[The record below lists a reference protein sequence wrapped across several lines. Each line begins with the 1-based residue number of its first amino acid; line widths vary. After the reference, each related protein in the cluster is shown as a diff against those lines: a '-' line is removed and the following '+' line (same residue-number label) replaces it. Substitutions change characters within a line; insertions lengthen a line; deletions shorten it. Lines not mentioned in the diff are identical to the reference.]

1 MSPLITLVPNSG
13 VQFWDLD
20 LDMDALPRQA
30 RSFWEEPL
38 GGPPAA
44 EPAQIASA
52 ISLRSQ
58 RDADGAIRARLHEL
72 QQDSETGQLVE
83 ALSRD
88 TPPAEETY
96 PISNRQALEMHLG
109 RWAPLPYFMLLS
121 RSSAGQEAHERGPS
135 NWARG
140 RMAPHPNPAPGRTH
154 RLTLAFD
161 TVLLPPGAG
170 PYVAPSPDDSVRQQ
184 EFVFVADPV
193 ANAWFLNEAWVG
205 DWLREMLVEM
215 LTAARGGRALRP
227 DDLRRGCEHYA
238 RYQVMLALLASAD
251 ALPRV
256 RLLDVV
262 SGNLGYVPVAVDLV
276 LDLGNARTCGIL
288 IEEHPGQG
296 MNLSDSYPLALRDL
310 SRPECLHERP
320 FDSRA
325 EFSRASF
332 GRDAVSRR
340 SGRASAFTWPSP
352 VRVGPEAIRLAGAR
366 LGNEGLTGLSSPKR
380 YLWDTRPATQG
391 WRFNGRANDGVL
403 RSSAPSVTT
412 DPPVSGPFMTLV
424 AEDGGVLRQ
433 RRGKPAVRARF
444 SRSSVFT
451 FMLTEIL
458 LQALGQM
465 NAPGTR
471 AQRRDADKPRHLRS
485 LLMTMPPGMP
495 VAEQHILR
503 ARAQGAVMLA
513 WDMLGWVGTVNP
525 PRVLANLDEATA
537 TQIVWLH
544 NEVTEWLQGDAGALM
559 ELVGRHRPEVAAT
572 PSLRVASIDIGGGTT
587 DLMVSTYAVQGGE
600 AILPRQE
607 FRESFKIAG
616 DDVLERIITTVALPA
631 FAAALRG
638 AGVADPRALL
648 SRTLGQDQGGQS
660 EPERHQ
666 RRLFVSMVLE
676 PVGIA
681 ILRGY
686 EAIEGR
692 AMGEVLRRTV
702 GEIMGGEIMGGDL
715 DRSGRA
721 MGYLERAAEAAGA
734 RGFRVADVLMAVDA
748 RQVEPVV
755 TAVLGPVLA
764 DLCEVVWAYDCDV
777 LLLSG
782 RPSRL
787 RVVGDMVLAKAPV
800 PPHRIVGMH
809 RYRVGEKYPFRDA
822 ANRIDDPKTTAAVG
836 AALCVQ
842 AEGRLRNF
850 TLRTGRLSMRST
862 ARYIGKMD
870 NNGQIREEN
879 VLLRNLDLDGP
890 PAADVAFEIA
900 FQTVTQLGFRQ
911 LPLARW
917 TATPLYSMEFAN
929 PDDAHRM
936 ELPLTVTIARREI
949 DPDGA
954 DAEMQ
959 RETFVVDEVV
969 DASGAT
975 QRNGDVRLRLQTID
989 DQDGY
994 WRDTGRLAIP

>member
-1 MSPLITLVPNSG
+1 MTPLITLIPNSG
-13 VQFWDLD
+13 IHFWDVD
-20 LDMDALPRQA
+20 LDADALPRQA
-30 RSFWEEPL
+30 RVFWEEPL
-38 GGPPAA
+38 GGPPD
-44 EPAQIASA
+44 EH
-52 ISLRSQ
+52 
-58 RDADGAIRARLHEL
+58 GAVCARLHEL
-72 QQDSETGQLVE
+72 WPDPDTGQPVDPLT
-83 ALSRD
+83 RD
-88 TPPAEETY
+88 APPSEETY
-96 PISNRQALEMHLG
+96 PISARQAIDMHLG
-109 RWAPLPYFMLLS
+109 RWVPLPYFMLLS
-121 RSSAGQEAHERGPS
+121 RGSTGQEAHERGPS

-140 RMAPHPNPAPGRTH
+140 RLVPHPSPAPGRTH

-161 TVLLPPGAG
+161 TALLPPGAG

-184 EFVFVADPV
+184 EFTFVADPA

-215 LTAARGGRALRP
+215 LTAARGGRKLRP
-227 DDLRRGCEHYA
+227 EDLARGCEHYA
-238 RYQVMLALLASAD
+238 RYQVMLGLLAAAD
-251 ALPRV
+251 ALPRL
-256 RLLDVV
+256 RLVDVV
-262 SGNLGYVPVAVDLV
+262 SENLGYLPVAVDLV

-310 SRPECLHERP
+310 SRAECVHERP
-320 FDSRA
+320 FDSRV

-340 SGRASAFTWPSP
+340 SGRASAFAWPSP
-352 VRVGPEAIRLAGAR
+352 VRTGPEAVRLAGAR
-366 LGNEGLTGLSSPKR
+366 LGNEGSTGLSSPKR
-380 YLWDTRPATQG
+380 YLWDSRPSTQG
-391 WRFNGRANDGVL
+391 WRFNGRAQDG
-403 RSSAPSVTT
+403 VTT
-412 DPPVSGPFMTLV
+412 DPPVSGPFMALV
-424 AEDGGVLRQ
+424 AEDGSVLKQ
-433 RRGKPAVRARF
+433 RRGQPAVRARF

-451 FMLTEIL
+451 FMLAEIL
-458 LQALGQM
+458 LQALSQI

-471 AQRRDADKPRHLRS
+471 AQRRDADKPRQLRS
-485 LLMTMPPGMP
+485 LLLTMPPGMP

-503 ARAQGAVMLA
+503 GRAQGAVTLA
-513 WDMLGWVGTVNP
+513 WDMLGWSGKVNP

-544 NEVTEWLQGDAGALM
+544 NEVTERLQGDAGALM
-559 ELVGRHRPEVAAT
+559 ELVGRVRPEVAGT

-587 DLMVSTYAVQGGE
+587 DLMVSTYAMQGGD

-616 DDVLERIITTVALPA
+616 DDVLERIITAVALPA
-631 FAAALRG
+631 FSAALRD

-648 SRTLGQDQGGQS
+648 SRALGQDQGGQS
-660 EPERHQ
+660 EPERHR

-676 PVGIA
+676 PLGIA
-681 ILRGY
+681 ILRAY
-686 EAIEGR
+686 EAVEGR
-692 AMGEVLRRTV
+692 ASGEVLRQTV
-702 GEIMGGEIMGGDL
+702 GEILDADL
-715 DRSGRA
+715 HRSARA
-721 MGYLERAAEAAGA
+721 MEYLEDAAAAAGA
-734 RGFRVADVLMAVDA
+734 QGFRVAEVLLAA
-748 RQVEPVV
+748 GTQQVEPVIA
-755 TAVLGPVLA
+755 AVLGPVLA
-764 DLCEVVWAYDCDV
+764 DLCEVVWTYDCDV

-800 PPHRIVGMH
+800 APHRIVGMH

-836 AALCVQ
+836 AALCMQ

-850 TLRTGRLSMRST
+850 MLRTGRLSMRST

-879 VLLRNLDLDGP
+879 VVLRNLDLDGP
-890 PAADVAFEIA
+890 PAQDVAFRIA

-917 TATPLYSMEFAN
+917 TATPLYVMEFAN

-936 ELPLTVTIARREI
+936 DLPLTVTVARREI
-949 DPDGA
+949 DPDA
-954 DAEMQ
+954 PEAEMQ
-959 RETFVVDEVV
+959 RETFMVDEVT

-994 WRDTGRLAIP
+994 WRDTGRLVIP

>member
-1 MSPLITLVPNSG
+1 MPPLITLIPNSG
-13 VQFWDLD
+13 VQFWDVD
-20 LDMDALPRQA
+20 LDTDALPRQA
-30 RSFWEEPL
+30 RTFWEEPL
-38 GGPPAA
+38 GGAPA
-44 EPAQIASA
+44 E
-52 ISLRSQ
+52 
-58 RDADGAIRARLHEL
+58 DGARRVKLHEL
-72 QQDSETGQLVE
+72 APDPDTGQLVE

-88 TPPAEETY
+88 APPAEETY
-96 PISNRQALEMHLG
+96 PISARQALEMHLG
-109 RWAPLPYFMLLS
+109 RWVPLPYFMLLS

-140 RMAPHPNPAPGRTH
+140 RLVAHPNAAPGRTH

-161 TVLLPPGAG
+161 TTLLLPGAG

-184 EFVFVADPV
+184 EFVFAADPV

-227 DDLRRGCEHYA
+227 DDLSRGCEHYG
-238 RYQVMLALLASAD
+238 RYQVMLGLLAAAD

-256 RLLDVV
+256 RLLDVI
-262 SGNLGYVPVAVDLV
+262 SSNLGYLPVAVDLV

-288 IEEHPGQG
+288 IEEHPGQS

-310 SRPECLHERP
+310 SRTECLYEKP
-320 FDSRA
+320 FDSRV

-340 SGRASAFTWPSP
+340 SGRASAFAWPSP
-352 VRVGPEAIRLAGAR
+352 VRVGPEAVRLAGAR

-391 WRFNGRANDGVL
+391 WRFNGRANDGV
-403 RSSAPSVTT
+403 TT
-412 DPPVSGPFMTLV
+412 DPPVSGPFMALV

-433 RRGKPAVRARF
+433 RRGQPAMRARF
-444 SRSSVFT
+444 SRSSVFS
-451 FMLTEIL
+451 FMLAEIL
-458 LQALGQM
+458 LQAMAQM

-471 AQRRDADKPRHLRS
+471 AQRRDADKPRQLRS

-503 ARAQGAVMLA
+503 ARAQGAVLLA
-513 WDMLGWVGTVNP
+513 WDMLGWTGTVPP

-544 NEVTEWLQGDAGALM
+544 NEVTERLQGDAGALM
-559 ELVGRHRPEVAAT
+559 ELVGCVRPEIAPT

-587 DLMVSTYAVQGGE
+587 DLMVSTYVVQGGD

-616 DDVLERIITTVALPA
+616 DDVLERVITAVAMPA
-631 FAAALRG
+631 FAAALRA

-648 SRTLGQDQGGQS
+648 NRALGQDQGGQS
-660 EPERHQ
+660 EPERHR

-681 ILRGY
+681 VLRAY

-692 AMGEVLRRTV
+692 AVGEVLRRTV
-702 GEIMGGEIMGGDL
+702 GEILGEDL
-715 DRSGRA
+715 AKSGRA
-721 MGYLERAAEAAGA
+721 LDYLDRTAEAAGSH
-734 RGFRVADVLMAVDA
+734 GFRVADVLIAVGSQ
-748 RQVEPVV
+748 QVEPVV
-755 TAVLGPVLA
+755 AAVLGPVLA

-787 RVVGDMVLAKAPV
+787 RIVGDIVLAKAPV

-850 TLRTGRLSMRST
+850 MLRTGKLSMRST

-870 NNGQIREEN
+870 NNGQIRSEN
-879 VLLRNLDLDGP
+879 VVLSNLDLDGP
-890 PAADVAFEIA
+890 PAQDVAFRIA

-911 LPLARW
+911 LPIARW
-917 TATPLYSMEFAN
+917 TATPLYVMEFAN
-929 PDDAHRM
+929 PDDAHKM
-936 ELPLTVTIARREI
+936 DLPLTVTVARREI
-949 DPDGA
+949 DPDSVE
-954 DAEMQ
+954 AEMQ
-959 RETFVVDEVV
+959 RETFVVDEVT

-994 WRDTGRLAIP
+994 WRDTGRLVML

>member
-1 MSPLITLVPNSG
+1 MPPLITLIPNSG
-13 VQFWDLD
+13 IHFWDVD
-20 LDMDALPRQA
+20 LDADALPRQA
-30 RSFWEEPL
+30 RMFWEEPL
-38 GGPPAA
+38 GGPPD
-44 EPAQIASA
+44 EH
-52 ISLRSQ
+52 
-58 RDADGAIRARLHEL
+58 GAIRARLHEL
-72 QQDSETGQLVE
+72 QPDAETGQLVDP
-83 ALSRD
+83 LTRD
-88 TPPAEETY
+88 PPPAEEIY
-96 PISNRQALEMHLG
+96 PVSARQAIEMHLG
-109 RWAPLPYFMLLS
+109 RWVPLPYFMLLS
-121 RSSAGQEAHERGPS
+121 RSSTGQEAHERGPS

-140 RMAPHPNPAPGRTH
+140 RLVPHPSPAPGRTH

-161 TVLLPPGAG
+161 TALLPPGAG

-184 EFVFVADPV
+184 EFVFVADPA

-215 LTAARGGRALRP
+215 LTMARGGRKLRP
-227 DDLRRGCEHYA
+227 EDLSRGCEHYA
-238 RYQVMLALLASAD
+238 RYQVVLGLLAAAD
-251 ALPRV
+251 VLPRL

-262 SGNLGYVPVAVDLV
+262 SDNLGYLPVEVDLV

-310 SRPECLHERP
+310 SRPECVHDRP
-320 FDSRA
+320 FDSRV

-340 SGRASAFTWPSP
+340 SGRASAFAWPSP
-352 VRVGPEAIRLAGAR
+352 IRVGPEAVRLAGAR
-366 LGNEGLTGLSSPKR
+366 LGNEGSTGLSSPKR
-380 YLWDTRPATQG
+380 YLWDSRPATQG
-391 WRFNGRANDGVL
+391 WRFNGRANDGV
-403 RSSAPSVTT
+403 TT
-412 DPPVSGPFMTLV
+412 DPPVSGPFMALV
-424 AEDGGVLRQ
+424 AEDGSVLRQ
-433 RRGKPAVRARF
+433 RRGQPAVRARF

-458 LQALGQM
+458 LQALCQM

-471 AQRRDADKPRHLRS
+471 AQRRDADKPRRLRS

-513 WDMLGWVGTVNP
+513 WDMLAWSGKVSP

-544 NEVTEWLQGDAGALM
+544 NEVTERLQGDAGALM
-559 ELVGRHRPEVAAT
+559 ELVGRVRPEVAAA

-587 DLMVSTYAVQGGE
+587 DLMVSTYVMQGGE
-600 AILPRQE
+600 AILPKQE

-631 FAAALRG
+631 FAAALRD

-648 SRTLGQDQGGQS
+648 NRTLGQDQGGQS
-660 EPERHQ
+660 EPERHR

-681 ILRGY
+681 ILRAY
-686 EAIEGR
+686 EAVEGR
-692 AMGEVLRRTV
+692 AAGEVLHRTV
-702 GEIMGGEIMGGDL
+702 GEVMASDL

-721 MGYLERAAEAAGA
+721 MEYLERAAEAAGA
-734 RGFRVADVLMAVDA
+734 QGFRVADVVLAVST
-748 RQVEPVV
+748 QQIEPVV
-755 TAVLGPVLA
+755 AAVLGPVLA
-764 DLCEVVWAYDCDV
+764 DLCEVVWSYDCDV

-800 PPHRIVGMH
+800 APHRIIGMH

-850 TLRTGRLSMRST
+850 MLRTTKLSMRST
-862 ARYIGKMD
+862 ARYIGRMD

-879 VLLRNLDLDGP
+879 VVLRNLDLDGP
-890 PAADVAFEIA
+890 PAQDVAFKIA

-911 LPLARW
+911 LPIARW
-917 TATPLYSMEFAN
+917 TATPLYMIEFAN

-936 ELPLTVTIARREI
+936 DLPLTVTIARREI
-949 DPDGA
+949 DPDA
-954 DAEMQ
+954 AEAEMQ

-994 WRDTGRLAIP
+994 WRDTGRLVIP

>member
-1 MSPLITLVPNSG
+1 MPPLITLIPNSG
-13 VQFWDLD
+13 IQFWDVD
-20 LDMDALPRQA
+20 LDAEALPRQA
-30 RSFWEEPL
+30 RTFWEEPL
-38 GGPPAA
+38 GGPADETGAA
-44 EPAQIASA
+44 
-52 ISLRSQ
+52 RVK
-58 RDADGAIRARLHEL
+58 LHEL
-72 QQDSETGQLVE
+72 VPDKDTGELVE

-88 TPPAEETY
+88 APPAEETY
-96 PISNRQALEMHLG
+96 PVSARQAIELHLG
-109 RWAPLPYFMLLS
+109 RWVPLPYLMLLS
-121 RSSAGQEAHERGPS
+121 RSGAGQEAHEKGPS

-140 RMAPHPNPAPGRTH
+140 RLVLHPSPAPGRTH

-161 TVLLPPGAG
+161 TTLLPPGAG
-170 PYVAPSPDDSVRQQ
+170 PYVAPCPDDSVRQQ
-184 EFVFVADPV
+184 EFVFVAAP
-193 ANAWFLNEAWVG
+193 AGNAWFLNEAWVG
-205 DWLREMLVEM
+205 EWLREMLVEM
-215 LTAARGGRALRP
+215 LTAARGGRPLRP

-238 RYQVMLALLASAD
+238 RYQVMLGLLAAAD

-256 RLLDVV
+256 RLVDVV
-262 SGNLGYVPVAVDLV
+262 SDSLGYVPVAVDLV

-310 SRPECLHERP
+310 SQPQRLHARP
-320 FDSRA
+320 FDSRV
-325 EFSRASF
+325 EFARAAF

-340 SGRASAFTWPSP
+340 SGRASAFNWPSP
-352 VRVGPEAIRLAGAR
+352 VRVGPEAVRLAGSR

-391 WRFNGRANDGVL
+391 WRFNGRSGDGAV
-403 RSSAPSVTT
+403 T
-412 DPPVSGPFMTLV
+412 DPPVSGAFMALV
-424 AEDGGVLRQ
+424 SEDGGVLRQ
-433 RRGKPAVRARF
+433 RRGRSTGRALF
-444 SRSSVFT
+444 SRSSVFS
-451 FMLTEIL
+451 FMLAEIL

-471 AQRRDADKPRHLRS
+471 AQRRDADKPRQLRS

-503 ARAQGAVMLA
+503 ARTQGAVLLA
-513 WDMLGWVGTVNP
+513 WDMLGWTGRVNP

-544 NEVTEWLQGDAGALM
+544 NEVTERLQGDASALM
-559 ELVGRHRPEVAAT
+559 ELAGRVRPDVAPT

-616 DDVLERIITTVALPA
+616 DDVLERLITTVVLPA

-648 SRTLGQDQGGQS
+648 NRALGQDQGGQS
-660 EPERHQ
+660 EPERHR

-676 PVGIA
+676 PLGIA
-681 ILRGY
+681 VLRAY
-686 EAIEGR
+686 EAVEGR
-692 AMGEVLRRTV
+692 AVGEVLRATV
-702 GEIMGGEIMGGDL
+702 GEVLAGDL
-715 DRSGRA
+715 AAAGRA
-721 MGYLERAAEAAGA
+721 LDYLERAAEAVGA
-734 RGFRVADVLMAVDA
+734 QGFRVADVILTIATQA
-748 RQVEPVV
+748 VEPVV
-755 TAVLGPVLA
+755 SSVLGPVLA

-787 RVVGDMVLAKAPV
+787 RVIGDIVLAKAPV
-800 PPHRIVGMH
+800 PPHRIIGMH

-822 ANRIDDPKTTAAVG
+822 ANRIEDPKTTAAVG

-850 TLRTGRLSMRST
+850 TLRTGRLGMRST

-870 NNGQIREEN
+870 NNGQIRDEN
-879 VLLRNLDLDGP
+879 VLLSNLDLDGP
-890 PAADVAFEIA
+890 PAQDVSFVIP

-911 LPLARW
+911 LPIQRW
-917 TATPLYSMEFAN
+917 TATPLYVMEFAN

-936 ELPLTVTIARREI
+936 DLPLMVRVARREI
-949 DPDGA
+949 DPDE
-954 DAEMQ
+954 AEAEAQ
-959 RETFVVDEVV
+959 RETFVVDEVL
-969 DASGAT
+969 DASKAA
-975 QRNGDVRLRLQTID
+975 QRVGDVRLRLQTID

-994 WRDTGRLAIP
+994 WRDTGRLVIP

>member
-1 MSPLITLVPNSG
+1 MPPLITLIPNSG
-13 VQFWDLD
+13 IQFWDVD
-20 LDMDALPRQA
+20 LDADALPRQA

-38 GGPPAA
+38 GGPPDENGAA
-44 EPAQIASA
+44 PAK
-52 ISLRSQ
+52 
-58 RDADGAIRARLHEL
+58 LHEL
-72 QQDSETGQLVE
+72 RQDPETGQWVD
-83 ALSRD
+83 ALSGD
-88 TPPAEETY
+88 TPPDEETY
-96 PISNRQALEMHLG
+96 PISARQAIEMHLG
-109 RWAPLPYFMLLS
+109 RWVPLPYFMLLS
-121 RSSAGQEAHERGPS
+121 RSSIGQEAHERGPS

-140 RMAPHPNPAPGRTH
+140 RIVAHPSPAPGRTH

-161 TVLLPPGAG
+161 TALLPQGAG

-193 ANAWFLNEAWVG
+193 VNAWFLNETWMG
-205 DWLREMLVEM
+205 DWLREMLVET

-227 DDLRRGCEHYA
+227 EDLRRGCEHYA
-238 RYQVMLALLASAD
+238 RYQVMLGLLAAAN

-262 SGNLGYVPVAVDLV
+262 SSNLSYLPVAVDLV

-310 SRPECLHERP
+310 SRPECLHDRP
-320 FDSRA
+320 FDSRV
-325 EFSRASF
+325 EFSRATF

-340 SGRASAFTWPSP
+340 SGRASAFAWPSP
-352 VRVGPEAIRLAGAR
+352 IRVGPEAVRLAGAR
-366 LGNEGLTGLSSPKR
+366 LGNEGSTGLSSPKR

-391 WRFNGRANDGVL
+391 WRFNGRANDGV
-403 RSSAPSVTT
+403 TT
-412 DPPVSGPFMTLV
+412 DPPVSGSFMALV
-424 AEDGGVLRQ
+424 AEDGVVLRPG
-433 RRGKPAVRARF
+433 RGQPAVRARF

-458 LQALGQM
+458 LQALAQM

-471 AQRRDADKPRHLRS
+471 MQRRDADKPRHLRS

-495 VAEQHILR
+495 VAEQHLLR
-503 ARAQGAVMLA
+503 ARADSAVTLA
-513 WDMLGWVGTVNP
+513 WNMLEWNGTINR
-525 PRVLANLDEATA
+525 PRVVANLDEATA

-544 NEVTEWLQGDAGALM
+544 NEVTERLQGDAGALM
-559 ELVGRHRPEVAAT
+559 ELVGRMRPDVAAT

-587 DLMVSTYAVQGGE
+587 DLMVSTYVVQGGE
-600 AILPRQE
+600 AIVPRQE

-616 DDVLERIITTVALPA
+616 DDLLERIITTVVLPA
-631 FAAALRG
+631 FATALRDAG
-638 AGVADPRALL
+638 AADPRALL

-660 EPERHQ
+660 EPERHR

-681 ILRGY
+681 VLRAY

-692 AMGEVLRRTV
+692 STGEVLRCTV
-702 GEIMGGEIMGGDL
+702 GAILGGDL
-715 DRSGRA
+715 GRCARA
-721 MGYLERAAEAAGA
+721 MKYLEDAAEAAGV
-734 RGFRVADVLMAVDA
+734 RDFRVADVLVVVGT
-748 RQVEPVV
+748 QQIEPVIV
-755 TAVLGPVLA
+755 AVLGPVLA

-787 RVVGDMVLAKAPV
+787 RMVGDMVLAKAPV

-850 TLRTGRLSMRST
+850 TLRTAKLSMRST

-890 PAADVAFEIA
+890 PAQDVAFTVA

-917 TATPLYSMEFAN
+917 TATPLYQMEFAN

-936 ELPLTVTIARREI
+936 DLPLTVTVARREI
-949 DPDGA
+949 DPDA
-954 DAEMQ
+954 AEAEMQ
-959 RETFVVDEVV
+959 RETFMVDEVV
-969 DASGAT
+969 DASGAA
-975 QRNGDVRLRLQTID
+975 QRTGDIRLRLQTID

-994 WRDTGRLAIP
+994 WRDTGRLVIP

>member
-1 MSPLITLVPNSG
+1 MPPLITLIPNSG
-13 VQFWDLD
+13 IQFWDLA
-20 LDMDALPRQA
+20 LDMDALPRQV
-30 RSFWEEPL
+30 RTFWEEPL
-38 GGPPAA
+38 GGAPDENGAMPAK
-44 EPAQIASA
+44 
-52 ISLRSQ
+52 
-58 RDADGAIRARLHEL
+58 LHEL
-72 QQDSETGQLVE
+72 RPDLETGQLVD
-83 ALSRD
+83 ALSGD
-88 TPPAEETY
+88 APPDDETY
-96 PISNRQALEMHLG
+96 SVSTRQALDMHLG
-109 RWAPLPYFMLLS
+109 RWVPLPYFMLLS
-121 RSSAGQEAHERGPS
+121 RSGAGREAHERGPS

-140 RMAPHPNPAPGRTH
+140 RLVLHPSPAPGRTH
-154 RLTLAFD
+154 QMTLAFD
-161 TVLLPPGAG
+161 TALLPPGAG
-170 PYVAPSPDDSVRQQ
+170 PYAAPSPDDSVRQQ
-184 EFVFVADPV
+184 EFVFAADPA
-193 ANAWFLNEAWVG
+193 ANAWFLNETWMG
-205 DWLREMLVEM
+205 DWLREMLVET

-227 DDLRRGCEHYA
+227 EDLRRGCEHYA
-238 RYQVMLALLASAD
+238 RYQAMLGLLAAAD

-262 SGNLGYVPVAVDLV
+262 SSNLSYLPVAVDLV

-320 FDSRA
+320 FDSRV
-325 EFSRASF
+325 EFSRAAF

-340 SGRASAFTWPSP
+340 SGRASAFAWPSP
-352 VRVGPEAIRLAGAR
+352 LRVGPEAVRLAGAR
-366 LGNEGLTGLSSPKR
+366 LGNEGSTGLSSPKR

-391 WRFNGRANDGVL
+391 WRFNGRANDGV
-403 RSSAPSVTT
+403 TT
-412 DPPVSGPFMTLV
+412 DPPVSGAFMALV
-424 AEDGGVLRQ
+424 AEDGSVLRPG
-433 RRGKPAVRARF
+433 RGQPAVRARF

-471 AQRRDADKPRHLRS
+471 MQRRDADKPRRLRS

-503 ARAQGAVMLA
+503 ARADSAVTLA
-513 WDMLGWVGTVNP
+513 WNMLEWNGAINR
-525 PRVLANLDEATA
+525 PRVVTNLDEATA

-544 NEVTEWLQGDAGALM
+544 NEVTERLQGDAGALM
-559 ELVGRHRPEVAAT
+559 ELVGRMRPDVAAT

-587 DLMVSTYAVQGGE
+587 DLMVSTYVVQGGE

-616 DDVLERIITTVALPA
+616 DDLLERIITTVALPA
-631 FAAALRG
+631 FAAALGR

-660 EPERHQ
+660 EPERHR

-681 ILRGY
+681 VLRAY
-686 EAIEGR
+686 EAVEGR
-692 AMGEVLRRTV
+692 ATGEVLRSTV
-702 GEIMGGEIMGGDL
+702 GAILGGDL
-715 DRSGRA
+715 DRCARA
-721 MGYLERAAEAAGA
+721 MQYLEQAGEAAGA
-734 RGFRVADVLMAVDA
+734 QGFRVADVVVAA
-748 RQVEPVV
+748 GTQQVEPVIV
-755 TAVLGPVLA
+755 AVLGPVLA

-787 RVVGDMVLAKAPV
+787 RMVGDMVLAKAPV

-850 TLRTGRLSMRST
+850 TLRTAKLSMRST

-879 VLLRNLDLDGP
+879 VVLRNLDLDGP
-890 PAADVAFEIA
+890 PAQDVSFKIA

-911 LPLARW
+911 LPIARW
-917 TATPLYSMEFAN
+917 TATPLYQMEFAN

-936 ELPLTVTIARREI
+936 DLPLIVTVARREI
-949 DPDGA
+949 DPNA
-954 DAEMQ
+954 AEAEMQ

-969 DASGAT
+969 DASGAG

-994 WRDTGRLAIP
+994 WRDTGRLVIP

>member
-1 MSPLITLVPNSG
+1 MPPLITLIPNSG
-13 VQFWDLD
+13 IQFWDVD
-20 LDMDALPRQA
+20 LDVDALPRQA
-30 RSFWEEPL
+30 RTFWEEPL
-38 GGPPAA
+38 GGPP
-44 EPAQIASA
+44 
-52 ISLRSQ
+52 
-58 RDADGAIRARLHEL
+58 DANGAVQAKLHEL
-72 QQDSETGQLVE
+72 QHDPETGQLVE

-88 TPPAEETY
+88 APPVEETY
-96 PISNRQALEMHLG
+96 PVSTRQALEMHGG
-109 RWAPLPYFMLLS
+109 RWVPLPYFMLLS
-121 RSSAGQEAHERGPS
+121 RSSAGLEAHERGPS
-135 NWARG
+135 NWVRG
-140 RMAPHPNPAPGRTH
+140 RLVPHPNPAPGRTH

-161 TVLLPPGAG
+161 TVLLAPNTGQIAG
-170 PYVAPSPDDSVRQQ
+170 PYVAPSPEDSVRQQ
-184 EFVFVADPV
+184 EFVFVADPA

-238 RYQVMLALLASAD
+238 RYQVMLALLAAAD
-251 ALPRV
+251 ALPRI
-256 RLLDVV
+256 RLLDTV
-262 SGNLGYVPVAVDLV
+262 SSNLGYLPVEVDLV

-310 SRPECLHERP
+310 SRPECLHGRP
-320 FDSRA
+320 FDSRV

-340 SGRASAFTWPSP
+340 SGRASAFSWPSP
-352 VRVGPEAIRLAGAR
+352 IRVGPEAMRLAGAR
-366 LGNEGLTGLSSPKR
+366 LGNEGSTGLSSPKR

-403 RSSAPSVTT
+403 RGGASSVTT
-412 DPPVSGPFMTLV
+412 DPPVSGPFMALV
-424 AEDGGVLRQ
+424 AEDGSVLRQ
-433 RRGKPAVRARF
+433 RRGQPAVRARF

-451 FMLTEIL
+451 FMLAEIL

-471 AQRRDADKPRHLRS
+471 AQRRDADKPRRLCS

-513 WDMLGWVGTVNP
+513 WDMLGWTGTISP

-544 NEVTEWLQGDAGALM
+544 NEVTERLQGDAGALM
-559 ELVGRHRPEVAAT
+559 ELVGRVRPEIAAA

-587 DLMVSTYAVQGGE
+587 DLMVSTYVMQGGE
-600 AILPRQE
+600 AIMPRQE

-631 FAAALRG
+631 FASALRD

-692 AMGEVLRRTV
+692 AAGEVLRRPVGDIV
-702 GEIMGGEIMGGDL
+702 GEVTGGGL

-721 MGYLERAAEAAGA
+721 MAYLEGAAEAVGA
-734 RGFRVADVLMAVDA
+734 PGFRVADVLIAVTTQ
-748 RQVEPVV
+748 QVEPVV

-787 RVVGDMVLAKAPV
+787 RIVGDMVLAKAPV

-822 ANRIDDPKTTAAVG
+822 ANRIDDPKTTTAVG

-850 TLRTGRLSMRST
+850 TLRTTKLSMRST

-890 PAADVAFEIA
+890 PAEDVAFKIA
-900 FQTVTQLGFRQ
+900 FQTMTHLGFRQ
-911 LPLARW
+911 LPIARW
-917 TATPLYSMEFAN
+917 TATPLYLMEFAN

-936 ELPLTVTIARREI
+936 DLPLTVTVARREI

-959 RETFVVDEVV
+959 RESFVVDEVV

-975 QRNGDVRLRLQTID
+975 QRSEDVRLRLQTID

>member
-1 MSPLITLVPNSG
+1 MPPLITLIPNSG
-13 VQFWDLD
+13 IQFWDVD
-20 LDMDALPRQA
+20 LDVDALPRQA
-30 RSFWEEPL
+30 RNFWEEPL
-38 GGPPAA
+38 GGPP
-44 EPAQIASA
+44 
-52 ISLRSQ
+52 
-58 RDADGAIRARLHEL
+58 DANGFVQARLHEL
-72 QQDSETGQLVE
+72 QQDPETGQPVDS
-83 ALSRD
+83 LSGD
-88 TPPAEETY
+88 APPAEETY
-96 PISNRQALEMHLG
+96 PVSARQAIEMHLG
-109 RWAPLPYFMLLS
+109 RWMPLPYFMLLS
-121 RSSAGQEAHERGPS
+121 RSATGQEAHERGPS

-140 RMAPHPNPAPGRTH
+140 RLALHPNAAPGRTH

-161 TVLLPPGAG
+161 TVLLPQDAG
-170 PYVAPSPDDSVRQQ
+170 PYVAPTPGDSARQQ
-184 EFVFVADPV
+184 EFVLVADPA
-193 ANAWFLNEAWVG
+193 ANAWFLNETWVG
-205 DWLREMLVEM
+205 DWLREMLIEM
-215 LTAARGGRALRP
+215 LTAARGGRPLRP

-238 RYQVMLALLASAD
+238 RYQVMLALLATAD

-256 RLLDVV
+256 RLLDIA
-262 SGNLGYVPVAVDLV
+262 SNNSSYLPVAVDLV

-310 SRPECLHERP
+310 SRPECLYERP
-320 FDSRA
+320 FDSRV

-352 VRVGPEAIRLAGAR
+352 VRVGPEAMRLAGAR
-366 LGNEGLTGLSSPKR
+366 LGNEGSTGLSSPKR
-380 YLWDTRPATQG
+380 YLWDSRPATQG
-391 WRFNGRANDGVL
+391 WRFNGRANDGV
-403 RSSAPSVTT
+403 TT
-412 DPPVSGPFMTLV
+412 DPPVSGPFMALV
-424 AEDGGVLRQ
+424 AEDGSVLRPG
-433 RRGKPAVRARF
+433 RGQPAVRARF

-485 LLMTMPPGMP
+485 LLLTMPPGMP

-503 ARAQGAVMLA
+503 ARADSAVTLA
-513 WDMLGWVGTVNP
+513 WNMLGWNGKINR

-544 NEVTEWLQGDAGALM
+544 NEVTERLQGDADALM
-559 ELVGRHRPEVAAT
+559 DLVGRMHPEIAAT

-587 DLMVSTYAVQGGE
+587 DLMVSTYVVQGGE

-631 FAAALRG
+631 FAAALRE

-681 ILRGY
+681 ILRAY

-692 AMGEVLRRTV
+692 ATGEVLRRTV
-702 GEIMGGEIMGGDL
+702 GEVMGSEIMGDDL

-721 MGYLERAAEAAGA
+721 MRYLERAAEAAGA
-734 RGFRVADVLMAVDA
+734 PAFRVADVVITVGTQ
-748 RQVEPVV
+748 QVEPVV

-764 DLCEVVWAYDCDV
+764 DLCEIVWAYDCDV

-787 RVVGDMVLAKAPV
+787 RVIGDMVLAKAPV
-800 PPHRIVGMH
+800 APHRIIGMH

-836 AALCVQ
+836 AALCMQ

-850 TLRTGRLSMRST
+850 MMRDGE
-862 ARYIGKMD
+862 AVDAVHRPLHRQ
-870 NNGQIREEN
+870 NGQ
-879 VLLRNLDLDGP
+879 
-890 PAADVAFEIA
+890 
-900 FQTVTQLGFRQ
+900 
-911 LPLARW
+911 
-917 TATPLYSMEFAN
+917 
-929 PDDAHRM
+929 
-936 ELPLTVTIARREI
+936 
-949 DPDGA
+949 
-954 DAEMQ
+954 
-959 RETFVVDEVV
+959 
-969 DASGAT
+969 
-975 QRNGDVRLRLQTID
+975 
-989 DQDGY
+989 
-994 WRDTGRLAIP
+994 

>member
-1 MSPLITLVPNSG
+1 MPPLITLIPQSG
-13 VQFWDLD
+13 VQFWDVALD
-20 LDMDALPRQA
+20 IDSLPRQP
-30 RSFWEEPL
+30 RSFWEEPI
-38 GGPPAA
+38 GGPADANGAA
-44 EPAQIASA
+44 PVK
-52 ISLRSQ
+52 
-58 RDADGAIRARLHEL
+58 LHEL
-72 QQDSETGQLVE
+72 VADPETGQLVE
-83 ALSRD
+83 PLTRD
-88 TPPAEETY
+88 VPPAEETY
-96 PISNRQALEMHLG
+96 AINMRQALDQHLG
-109 RWAPLPYFMLLS
+109 RWVPLPYFMLLS
-121 RSSAGQEAHERGPS
+121 RSSTGQEAHEQGPS

-140 RMAPHPNPAPGRTH
+140 RIVLHPEPKPGRTH
-154 RLTLAFD
+154 LLTLAFD
-161 TVLLPPGAG
+161 TALLPRAPTA
-170 PYVAPSPDDSVRQQ
+170 PYVAPTPEDSVRQQ
-184 EFVFVADPV
+184 EFVFVPDP
-193 ANAWFLNEAWVG
+193 AGHAWLLAEAWMG
-205 DWLREMLVEM
+205 EWLREMLIEM
-215 LTAARGGRALRP
+215 LTAARQGRPLRP
-227 DDLRRGCEHYA
+227 EDLSRGCEHLA
-238 RYQVMLALLASAD
+238 RYEVLLGLLGAAN

-256 RLLDVV
+256 QLLDTV
-262 SGNLGYVPVAVDLV
+262 SPNVGYLPVQVDLV

-310 SRPECLHERP
+310 SRPECFHQKP
-320 FDSRA
+320 FDSRV
-325 EFSRASF
+325 EFSRAAF
-332 GRDAVSRR
+332 GRDAISRR
-340 SGRASAFTWPSP
+340 SGRASAFAWPSP
-352 VRVGPEAIRLAGAR
+352 VRVGPEAVRLAGAR
-366 LGNEGLTGLSSPKR
+366 RGNEGTTGLSSPKR

-391 WRFNGRANDGVL
+391 WRFNGRATDG
-403 RSSAPSVTT
+403 VTT
-412 DPPVSGPFMTLV
+412 DPPVSGPFMALV
-424 AEDGGVLRQ
+424 AEDGSVLRQ
-433 RRGKPAVRARF
+433 RRGQPAVRARF
-444 SRSSVFT
+444 SRSAVFT
-451 FMLTEIL
+451 FMLAEIL
-458 LQALGQM
+458 IQALGQI

-503 ARAQGAVMLA
+503 SRAQGAVMLA
-513 WDMLGWVGTVNP
+513 WDMMGWTSGGPQP
-525 PRVLANLDEATA
+525 PRVVANLDEATA

-544 NEVTEWLQGDAGALM
+544 NEVTERLQGDAGALID
-559 ELVGRHRPEVAAT
+559 LVGRTRPELG

-587 DLMVSTYAVQGGE
+587 DLMVSTYVVQGGE
-600 AILPRQE
+600 AIVPRQE

-616 DDVLERIITTVALPA
+616 DDVLERVITTVVLPA
-631 FAAALRG
+631 FAAALRD

-660 EPERHQ
+660 EPERHR

-676 PVGIA
+676 PLGIEV
-681 ILRGY
+681 LRAY
-686 EAIEGR
+686 ETIEGR
-692 AMGEVLRRTV
+692 AV
-702 GEIMGGEIMGGDL
+702 GEILRTTAGAVLGAGA
-715 DRSGRA
+715 GRA
-721 MGYLERAAEAAGA
+721 VDYLESAASAAGA
-734 RGFRVADVLMAVDA
+734 AGFTVEAVPLVIA
-748 RQVEPVV
+748 TQQIEPVIS
-755 TAVLGPVLA
+755 AVLGPVLA
-764 DLCEVVWAYDCDV
+764 DLCEVVWSYDCDV

-822 ANRIDDPKTTAAVG
+822 ANRIEDPKTTAAVG

-850 TLRTGRLSMRST
+850 TLRTGKLAMRST
-862 ARYIGKMD
+862 ARYIGRMD

-890 PAADVAFEIA
+890 PAQDVGFKTQ

-911 LPLARW
+911 LPVARW
-917 TATPLYSMEFAN
+917 TATPLYVMEFAN

-936 ELPLTVTIARREI
+936 DLPLTVTVTRREI
-949 DPDGA
+949 DPDAA
-954 DAEMQ
+954 DAEML

-975 QRNGDVRLRLQTID
+975 KRSGDVRLRLQTID

>member
-1 MSPLITLVPNSG
+1 MPPLITLIPNSG
-13 VQFWDLD
+13 IYFWDVD
-20 LDMDALPRQA
+20 LDADALPRQA
-30 RSFWEEPL
+30 RMFWEEPL
-38 GGPPAA
+38 GGLPD
-44 EPAQIASA
+44 EH
-52 ISLRSQ
+52 
-58 RDADGAIRARLHEL
+58 GAVRARLHEL
-72 QQDSETGQLVE
+72 QPDAETGQLVDP
-83 ALSRD
+83 LTRD
-88 TPPAEETY
+88 PPPAEETY
-96 PISNRQALEMHLG
+96 PISARQAIEMHLG

-121 RSSAGQEAHERGPS
+121 RSSTGQEAHERGPS

-140 RMAPHPNPAPGRTH
+140 RLVPYPNPAPGRTH

-161 TVLLPPGAG
+161 TALLPPGAG
-170 PYVAPSPDDSVRQQ
+170 PYVAPTPDDSVRQQ
-184 EFVFVADPV
+184 EFVFVADPM

-215 LTAARGGRALRP
+215 LTAARGGRKLRP
-227 DDLRRGCEHYA
+227 EDLSRGCEHYA
-238 RYQVMLALLASAD
+238 RYQVVLGLLAAAD
-251 ALPRV
+251 VLPRL

-262 SGNLGYVPVAVDLV
+262 SDNLGYLPVEVDLV

-310 SRPECLHERP
+310 SRPECVHDRP
-320 FDSRA
+320 FDSRV

-340 SGRASAFTWPSP
+340 SGRASAFAWPSP
-352 VRVGPEAIRLAGAR
+352 IRVGPEAVRLAGAR
-366 LGNEGLTGLSSPKR
+366 LGNEGSTGLSSPKR
-380 YLWDTRPATQG
+380 YLWDDRPATQG
-391 WRFNGRANDGVL
+391 WRFNGRANDGV
-403 RSSAPSVTT
+403 TT
-412 DPPVSGPFMTLV
+412 DPPVSGPFMALI
-424 AEDGGVLRQ
+424 AEDGSVLRQ
-433 RRGKPAVRARF
+433 RRGQPAVRARF

-458 LQALGQM
+458 LQALCQM

-513 WDMLGWVGTVNP
+513 WDMLAWSGKVSP

-544 NEVTEWLQGDAGALM
+544 NEVTERLQGDAGALM
-559 ELVGRHRPEVAAT
+559 ELVGRVRPEVAAA

-587 DLMVSTYAVQGGE
+587 DLMVSTYVMQGGE
-600 AILPRQE
+600 AILPKQE

-631 FAAALRG
+631 FAAALRD

-648 SRTLGQDQGGQS
+648 NRTLGQDQGGQS
-660 EPERHQ
+660 EPERHR

-681 ILRGY
+681 ILRAY

-692 AMGEVLRRTV
+692 MAGEVLHCTV
-702 GEIMGGEIMGGDL
+702 GAVMASDL
-715 DRSGRA
+715 DRSLRA
-721 MGYLERAAEAAGA
+721 MEYLERAAEAAGA
-734 RGFRVADVLMAVDA
+734 QGFRVADVVLAVGT
-748 RQVEPVV
+748 QQIEPVV
-755 TAVLGPVLA
+755 AAVLGPVLA
-764 DLCEVVWAYDCDV
+764 DLCEVVWSYDCDV

-800 PPHRIVGMH
+800 APHRIIGMH

-850 TLRTGRLSMRST
+850 MLRTTKLSMRST
-862 ARYIGKMD
+862 ARYIGRMD

-879 VLLRNLDLDGP
+879 VVLRNLDLDGP
-890 PAADVAFEIA
+890 PAQDVAFKIA

-911 LPLARW
+911 LPIARW
-917 TATPLYSMEFAN
+917 TATPLYLMEFAN

-936 ELPLTVTIARREI
+936 DLPLTVTIARREI
-949 DPDGA
+949 DPDA
-954 DAEMQ
+954 AEAEMQ
-959 RETFVVDEVV
+959 RETFIVDEVV

-994 WRDTGRLAIP
+994 WRDTGRLVIP

>member
-1 MSPLITLVPNSG
+1 
-13 VQFWDLD
+13 
-20 LDMDALPRQA
+20 
-30 RSFWEEPL
+30 
-38 GGPPAA
+38 
-44 EPAQIASA
+44 
-52 ISLRSQ
+52 
-58 RDADGAIRARLHEL
+58 
-72 QQDSETGQLVE
+72 
-83 ALSRD
+83 
-88 TPPAEETY
+88 
-96 PISNRQALEMHLG
+96 
-109 RWAPLPYFMLLS
+109 MLLS
-121 RSSAGQEAHERGPS
+121 RSSTGQEAHERGPS
-135 NWARG
+135 NWVRG
-140 RMAPHPNPAPGRTH
+140 RLVPHPTPAPGRTH

-161 TVLLPPGAG
+161 TALLPPGAG
-170 PYVAPSPDDSVRQQ
+170 PYVAPSLDDSVRQQ
-184 EFVFVADPV
+184 EFVFVADP
-193 ANAWFLNEAWVG
+193 AASAWFLNEAWVG
-205 DWLREMLVEM
+205 EWLREMLVEM
-215 LTAARGGRALRP
+215 LTAARGGRKLRP

-238 RYQVMLALLASAD
+238 RYQVMLGLLAAAD
-251 ALPRV
+251 VLPRL

-262 SGNLGYVPVAVDLV
+262 SDNLGYLPVEVDLV

-310 SRPECLHERP
+310 SRAECVHDRP
-320 FDSRA
+320 FDSRV

-340 SGRASAFTWPSP
+340 SGRASAFAWPSP
-352 VRVGPEAIRLAGAR
+352 IRVGPEAVRLAGAR
-366 LGNEGLTGLSSPKR
+366 LGNEGSTGLSSPKR
-380 YLWDTRPATQG
+380 YLWDSRPATQG
-391 WRFNGRANDGVL
+391 WRFNGRANDGV
-403 RSSAPSVTT
+403 TT
-412 DPPVSGPFMTLV
+412 DPPVSGPFMALV
-424 AEDGGVLRQ
+424 AEDGSVLRQ
-433 RRGKPAVRARF
+433 RRGQPAVRARF

-458 LQALGQM
+458 LQALCQM

-513 WDMLGWVGTVNP
+513 WDMLGWAGKVSP

-544 NEVTEWLQGDAGALM
+544 NEVTERLQGDAGALM
-559 ELVGRHRPEVAAT
+559 ELVGRVRPEVAAT

-587 DLMVSTYAVQGGE
+587 DLMVSTYAMQGGE
-600 AILPRQE
+600 AILPKQE

-631 FAAALRG
+631 FSAALHD

-648 SRTLGQDQGGQS
+648 NRTLGQDQGGQS
-660 EPERHQ
+660 EPERHW

-676 PVGIA
+676 PLGIA
-681 ILRGY
+681 ILRAY
-686 EAIEGR
+686 EAVEGR
-692 AMGEVLRRTV
+692 TTGEVLHRTV
-702 GEIMGGEIMGGDL
+702 GEIMGGDL
-715 DRSGRA
+715 DRSARA
-721 MGYLERAAEAAGA
+721 MEYLERAAGA
-734 RGFRVADVLMAVDA
+734 VGAQGFRVADVVLAVNT
-748 RQVEPVV
+748 QQIEPVV
-755 TAVLGPVLA
+755 AAVLGPVLA
-764 DLCEVVWAYDCDV
+764 DLCEVVWSYDCDV

-800 PPHRIVGMH
+800 APHRIVGMH

-850 TLRTGRLSMRST
+850 MLRTTKLSMRST

-879 VLLRNLDLDGP
+879 VVLRNLDLDGP
-890 PAADVAFEIA
+890 PAQDVAFKIA

-911 LPLARW
+911 LPIARW
-917 TATPLYSMEFAN
+917 TATPLYLMEFAN

-936 ELPLTVTIARREI
+936 DLPLTVTVARREI
-949 DPDGA
+949 DPDA
-954 DAEMQ
+954 AEAEMQ

-969 DASGAT
+969 DALGAT

-994 WRDTGRLAIP
+994 WRDTGRLVIP

>member
-1 MSPLITLVPNSG
+1 MPPLITLIPNSG
-13 VQFWDLD
+13 IHFWDVD
-20 LDMDALPRQA
+20 LDADALPRQA
-30 RSFWEEPL
+30 RTFWEEPL
-38 GGPPAA
+38 GGPPD
-44 EPAQIASA
+44 EH
-52 ISLRSQ
+52 
-58 RDADGAIRARLHEL
+58 GAIRARLHEL
-72 QQDSETGQLVE
+72 QPDAETGQLVDP
-83 ALSRD
+83 LTRD
-88 TPPAEETY
+88 PPPAEETY
-96 PISNRQALEMHLG
+96 PVSARQAIEMHLG
-109 RWAPLPYFMLLS
+109 RWVPLPYFMLLS
-121 RSSAGQEAHERGPS
+121 RSSTGQEAHERGPS
-135 NWARG
+135 NWVRG
-140 RMAPHPNPAPGRTH
+140 RLVPHPSPLHPSAGPGRTH

-161 TVLLPPGAG
+161 TALLLPGAG

-184 EFVFVADPV
+184 EFVFVADPA

-215 LTAARGGRALRP
+215 LTAARGGRKLRP
-227 DDLRRGCEHYA
+227 EDLSRGCEHYA
-238 RYQVMLALLASAD
+238 RYQVMLGLLAAAD
-251 ALPRV
+251 VLPRL

-262 SGNLGYVPVAVDLV
+262 SDNLGYLPVEVDLV

-310 SRPECLHERP
+310 SRPECVHDRP
-320 FDSRA
+320 FDSRV

-340 SGRASAFTWPSP
+340 SGRASAFAWPSP
-352 VRVGPEAIRLAGAR
+352 IRVGPEAMRLAGAR
-366 LGNEGLTGLSSPKR
+366 LGNEGSTGLSSPKR

-391 WRFNGRANDGVL
+391 WRFNGRANDGV
-403 RSSAPSVTT
+403 TT
-412 DPPVSGPFMTLV
+412 DPPVSGPFMALV
-424 AEDGGVLRQ
+424 AEDGNVLRQ
-433 RRGKPAVRARF
+433 RRGQPAVRARF

-458 LQALGQM
+458 LQALCQI

-513 WDMLGWVGTVNP
+513 WDMLVWNGKVNP

-544 NEVTEWLQGDAGALM
+544 NEVTERLQGDAGALM
-559 ELVGRHRPEVAAT
+559 ELIGRVRPEIAAA

-600 AILPRQE
+600 AILPKQE

-631 FAAALRG
+631 FAAALRD

-648 SRTLGQDQGGQS
+648 NRTLGQDQGGQS
-660 EPERHQ
+660 EPERHR

-681 ILRGY
+681 ILRAY

-692 AMGEVLRRTV
+692 DAGEVLHCTV
-702 GEIMGGEIMGGDL
+702 GEVMGGDL
-715 DRSGRA
+715 DRSARA
-721 MGYLERAAEAAGA
+721 MEYLERAAETAGA
-734 RGFRVADVLMAVDA
+734 QGFRVADVVLAVSTS
-748 RQVEPVV
+748 QIEPVV
-755 TAVLGPVLA
+755 AAVLGPVLA

-800 PPHRIVGMH
+800 APHRIVGMH

-850 TLRTGRLSMRST
+850 MLRTSKLSMRST
-862 ARYIGKMD
+862 ARYLGRMD

-879 VLLRNLDLDGP
+879 IVLRNLDLDGP
-890 PAADVAFEIA
+890 PAQDVAFKIA

-911 LPLARW
+911 LPIARW
-917 TATPLYSMEFAN
+917 TATPLYLMEFAN

-936 ELPLTVTIARREI
+936 DLPLTVTIARREI
-949 DPDGA
+949 DPDA
-954 DAEMQ
+954 AEAEMQ

-994 WRDTGRLAIP
+994 WRDTGRLVIP

>member
-1 MSPLITLVPNSG
+1 MPPLITLIPNSG
-13 VQFWDLD
+13 IHFWDVD

-30 RSFWEEPL
+30 RTFWEEPL
-38 GGPPAA
+38 GGPP
-44 EPAQIASA
+44 
-52 ISLRSQ
+52 
-58 RDADGAIRARLHEL
+58 DKHGAVRARLHEL
-72 QQDSETGQLVE
+72 QPDPETGQPVDPLT
-83 ALSRD
+83 RD
-88 TPPAEETY
+88 VPPPDETY
-96 PISNRQALEMHLG
+96 PISARQAVEMHLG
-109 RWAPLPYFMLLS
+109 RWIPLPYFMLLS

-135 NWARG
+135 NWVRG
-140 RMAPHPNPAPGRTH
+140 RLVPHPSPAPGRTH
-154 RLTLAFD
+154 RLTLAFE
-161 TVLLPPGAG
+161 TALLPQGAG

-184 EFVFVADPV
+184 EFTFVADPA

-215 LTAARGGRALRP
+215 LTAARGGRKLRTE
-227 DDLRRGCEHYA
+227 DLSRGCEHYA
-238 RYQVMLALLASAD
+238 RYQVMLGLLAAAD
-251 ALPRV
+251 VLPRL

-262 SGNLGYVPVAVDLV
+262 SDNLGYLPVAVDLV
-276 LDLGNARTCGIL
+276 LDLGHARTCGIL

-310 SRPECLHERP
+310 SRAECVHERP
-320 FDSRA
+320 FDSRV

-340 SGRASAFTWPSP
+340 SGRASAFSWPSP
-352 VRVGPEAIRLAGAR
+352 VRIGPEAVRLAGAR
-366 LGNEGLTGLSSPKR
+366 LGNEGSTGLSSPKR
-380 YLWDTRPATQG
+380 YLWDTRPSTQG
-391 WRFNGRANDGVL
+391 WRFNGRAQDGVT
-403 RSSAPSVTT
+403 A
-412 DPPVSGPFMTLV
+412 DPPVSGPFMALV
-424 AEDGGVLRQ
+424 AEDGSVLRQ
-433 RRGKPAVRARF
+433 RRGQPAVRARF
-444 SRSSVFT
+444 SRRSVFT
-451 FMLTEIL
+451 FMLAEIL
-458 LQALGQM
+458 LQALGQI

-471 AQRRDADKPRHLRS
+471 AQRRDADKPRQLRS

-503 ARAQGAVMLA
+503 GRAQAAVMLA
-513 WDMLGWVGTVNP
+513 WDMLGWTGRVNP

-544 NEVTEWLQGDAGALM
+544 NEVTERLQGDAGALM
-559 ELVGRHRPEVAAT
+559 ELIGRVRPEVAAT

-587 DLMVSTYAVQGGE
+587 DLMVSTYAMQGGD
-600 AILPRQE
+600 AIVPRQE

-631 FAAALRG
+631 FAAALQG

-648 SRTLGQDQGGQS
+648 NRALGQDQGGQS
-660 EPERHQ
+660 EPERHR

-676 PVGIA
+676 PLGIA
-681 ILRGY
+681 ILRAY
-686 EAIEGR
+686 EAVEGR
-692 AMGEVLRRTV
+692 ASGEVLRRTV
-702 GEIMGGEIMGGDL
+702 GEILGHDL
-715 DRSGRA
+715 DRSVRA
-721 MGYLERAAEAAGA
+721 MEYLEQAAAVAGA
-734 RGFRVADVLMAVDA
+734 QGFRVADVALAVGT
-748 RQVEPVV
+748 QQIEPVV
-755 TAVLGPVLA
+755 AAVLGPVLA

-800 PPHRIVGMH
+800 APHRIVGMH

-850 TLRTGRLSMRST
+850 MLRTGKLSMRST

-879 VLLRNLDLDGP
+879 VVLCNLDLDGP
-890 PAADVAFEIA
+890 PAQDVAFKIA

-911 LPLARW
+911 LPIARW
-917 TATPLYSMEFAN
+917 TATPLYLMEFAN

-936 ELPLTVTIARREI
+936 DLPLTVTIARREI
-949 DPDGA
+949 DPDA
-954 DAEMQ
+954 AEAEMQ
-959 RETFVVDEVV
+959 RETFVVDEVT

-994 WRDTGRLAIP
+994 WRDTGRLVIP

>member
-1 MSPLITLVPNSG
+1 MPPLITLIPNSG
-13 VQFWDLD
+13 IHFWDVD

-30 RSFWEEPL
+30 RTFWEEPL
-38 GGPPAA
+38 GGPPD
-44 EPAQIASA
+44 EH
-52 ISLRSQ
+52 
-58 RDADGAIRARLHEL
+58 GAVRARLHEL
-72 QQDSETGQLVE
+72 QPDPETGQPVDPLT
-83 ALSRD
+83 RD
-88 TPPAEETY
+88 VPPPDETY
-96 PISNRQALEMHLG
+96 PISARQAVEMHLS
-109 RWAPLPYFMLLS
+109 RWVPLPYFMLLS

-135 NWARG
+135 NWVRG
-140 RMAPHPNPAPGRTH
+140 RLVPHPSPPPGRTH

-161 TVLLPPGAG
+161 TALLPQGAG

-184 EFVFVADPV
+184 EFTFVADPV

-215 LTAARGGRALRP
+215 LTAARGGRKLRTE
-227 DDLRRGCEHYA
+227 DLSRGCEHYA
-238 RYQVMLALLASAD
+238 RYQVMLGLLAAAD
-251 ALPRV
+251 VLPRL

-262 SGNLGYVPVAVDLV
+262 SDNLGYLPVAVDLV
-276 LDLGNARTCGIL
+276 LDLGHARICGIL

-310 SRPECLHERP
+310 SRAECVHERP
-320 FDSRA
+320 FDSRV

-340 SGRASAFTWPSP
+340 SGRASAFAWPSP
-352 VRVGPEAIRLAGAR
+352 VRIGPEAVRLAGAR
-366 LGNEGLTGLSSPKR
+366 LGNEGSTGLSSPKR
-380 YLWDTRPATQG
+380 YLWDTRPSTQG
-391 WRFNGRANDGVL
+391 WRFNGRAQDGVT
-403 RSSAPSVTT
+403 A
-412 DPPVSGPFMTLV
+412 DPPVSGPFMALV
-424 AEDGGVLRQ
+424 SEDGSVLRQ
-433 RRGKPAVRARF
+433 RRGQPAVRARF

-451 FMLTEIL
+451 FMLAEIL

-503 ARAQGAVMLA
+503 GRAQAAVMLA
-513 WDMLGWVGTVNP
+513 WDMLGWTGKVNP

-544 NEVTEWLQGDAGALM
+544 NKVTERLQGDAGALM
-559 ELVGRHRPEVAAT
+559 ELTGRVRPEVAAT

-587 DLMVSTYAVQGGE
+587 DLMVSTYAMQGGD
-600 AILPRQE
+600 AIVPRQE

-631 FAAALRG
+631 FAVALQG

-648 SRTLGQDQGGQS
+648 SRALGQDQGGQS
-660 EPERHQ
+660 EPERHR

-676 PVGIA
+676 PLGIA
-681 ILRGY
+681 ILRAY
-686 EAIEGR
+686 EAVEGR
-692 AMGEVLRRTV
+692 ASGEVLRRTV
-702 GEIMGGEIMGGDL
+702 GEILGHDL
-715 DRSGRA
+715 DRSVRA
-721 MGYLERAAEAAGA
+721 MEYLEQAAAVAGA
-734 RGFRVADVLMAVDA
+734 QGFRVADVALAVGT
-748 RQVEPVV
+748 QQIEPVIA
-755 TAVLGPVLA
+755 AVLGPVLA

-800 PPHRIVGMH
+800 APHRIVGMH

-836 AALCVQ
+836 TALCVQ

-850 TLRTGRLSMRST
+850 MLRTGKLSMRST
-862 ARYIGKMD
+862 VRYIGKMD

-879 VLLRNLDLDGP
+879 VVLRNLDLDGP
-890 PAADVAFEIA
+890 PAQDVAFKIA

-911 LPLARW
+911 LPIARW
-917 TATPLYSMEFAN
+917 TATPLYLMEFAN

-936 ELPLTVTIARREI
+936 DLPLTVTIARREI
-949 DPDGA
+949 DPDA
-954 DAEMQ
+954 LEAEMQ
-959 RETFVVDEVV
+959 RETFVVDEVT

-994 WRDTGRLAIP
+994 WRDTGRLVIP